1 MKKRDLKRI
10 FASFLIASIALTG
23 CNTGGSAEK
32 TEQKPKE
39 ETAESEE
46 TKEVNIEET
55 DTAKQTA
62 VFTEIKTE
70 LDKATAGQPV
80 DWDLVLEKYNGG
92 LQGPV
97 SEINGEYDQAIQT
110 AIAAGK
116 SGELEPVLAKQLVDK
131 LTQSYFYQ
139 KQKSLQKEAATAV
152 TEGKQEDAKLL
163 FEQIKYL
170 ANQIFIPTAAKRDEY
185 YQLAGESSI
194 VENIN
199 SGLSAQEEALNA
211 NKAEDFGVY
220 VQLTD
225 KSIYRSYYLAA
236 KSYAEKIEAAV
247 KEGKNASE
255 LKIMQVEAWGFLQ
268 AIKQSLSGGDEA
280 ATAKLDEIFSLNT
293 TDPSTIKAEEVSSL
307 FAKAIAGKIKGYYE
321 KAPQAAEAIEAKTE
335 ALEGNMFLKALEQE
349 LTKKLGEQ
357 KAAETLTAAE
367 EFYNLIADN
376 KPEEAK
382 ATAATV
388 IEAVDQL
395 IQ

>member
-1 MKKRDLKRI
+1 MKKRELKRI
-10 FASFLIASIALTG
+10 FAGFLIASVALTG

-39 ETAESEE
+39 ETAAKEE
-46 TKEVNIEET
+46 TKEVKVEET

-70 LDKATAGQPV
+70 LDKAKEGQPV
-80 DWDLVLEKYNGG
+80 DWDLVLEKYKDG
-92 LQGPV
+92 LQAPV
-97 SEINGEYDQAIQT
+97 AEINGEYDQTIQT

-131 LTQSYFYQ
+131 VTQAYFYQ
-139 KQKSLQKEAATAV
+139 KQKTLQKEAAAAV
-152 TEGKQEDAKLL
+152 TEGQQEDAKLL
-163 FEQIKYL
+163 FGQIKYL
-170 ANQIFIPTAAKRDEY
+170 AEQIFIPTAAKRDEY
-185 YQLAGESSI
+185 YQLTGEASI

-211 NKAEDFGVY
+211 NKAEDFSVY

-225 KSIYRSYYLAA
+225 KSIYRSYYLASN
-236 KSYAEKIEAAV
+236 SYAEKIEAAA
-247 KEGKNASE
+247 KEGKDAGE

-293 TDPSTIKAEEVSSL
+293 TDPSAIKAEEVSAL

-321 KAPQAAEAIEAKTE
+321 KAPQAADAVEAKTE
-335 ALEGNMFLKALEQE
+335 ALEGNMFLKALEME
-349 LTKKLGEQ
+349 LNKKLGEE
-357 KAAETLTAAE
+357 KTAEVLTAAE
-367 EFYNLIADN
+367 EFYNLIAEN

-382 ATAATV
+382 AAGATV
-388 IEAVDQL
+388 IEAVNQL